1 MEQAKQVLRKA
12 ANGQLRK
19 LDVETQGSIVGHQV
33 WVAFQ
38 ALFIAIVTNGLP
50 GLWENYLT
58 WSLQT
63 DGVFD
68 TYQSNNCILETKNA
82 TIINNITLIEA
93 KVVTVCQ
100 ELSPLEQILEF
111 WASLIPV
118 VVLCIVAEIL
128 LLGIAAVRASCHI
141 ASEYN
146 FRLTPLNKERHFVAT
161 ALIRACF
168 EMGNAPQRSYG
179 VNPDAEPELESMKG
193 KKLKVIVKLAFY
205 KAKGFVMGF
214 VIKQI
219 FAIFFTVQTLTWL
232 NPYAPGLS
240 ACFWDTMITVVIMQR
255 VVMTANG
262 VVTGTE
268 VFNELM
274 DELPSPMSK
283 LGQLMVLRAI
293 GVAVVLEGTMLPTME
308 LLLRHAV
315 Q

>member
-1 MEQAKQVLRKA
+1 VEQAKQVLRKA

-100 ELSPLEQILEF
+100 EFSPLEHILEF

-141 ASEYN
+141 ASGVFLQTYGKI
-146 FRLTPLNKERHFVAT
+146 FTR
-161 ALIRACF
+161 IC
-168 EMGNAPQRSYG
+168 SY
-179 VNPDAEPELESMKG
+179 
-193 KKLKVIVKLAFY
+193 
-205 KAKGFVMGF
+205 
-214 VIKQI
+214 
-219 FAIFFTVQTLTWL
+219 
-232 NPYAPGLS
+232 
-240 ACFWDTMITVVIMQR
+240 
-255 VVMTANG
+255 
-262 VVTGTE
+262 
-268 VFNELM
+268 
-274 DELPSPMSK
+274 
-283 LGQLMVLRAI
+283 
-293 GVAVVLEGTMLPTME
+293 
-308 LLLRHAV
+308 
-315 Q
+315 